1 MTFQIFIF
9 TASLKYL
16 LLMIFHSLLTCNIQH
31 INNILYSSV
40 AIPFAIVSCDTD
52 INNTFSSVEL
62 LSLILKYI

>member
-1 MTFQIFIF
+1 
-9 TASLKYL
+9 
-16 LLMIFHSLLTCNIQH
+16 MIFHSLLTCNIQH
-31 INNILYSSV
+31 INNILYSYV